1 MNMRHLF
8 TRILTVGLLAATL
21 AAAGT
26 FKFELTDKVQAGQ
39 TQLQPGKYTLAIDG
53 STAVLKDKAGKT
65 IDVKATVEQL
75 PVKAI
80 GTSIG
85 VGGSTDARKLV
96 SVTPGGTNIRVV
108 FE

>member
-65 IDVKATVEQL
+65 IDGLSSLSPSVKN
-75 PVKAI
+75 
-80 GTSIG
+80 
-85 VGGSTDARKLV
+85 
-96 SVTPGGTNIRVV
+96 SVRLRR
-108 FE
+108 